1 MSEQPTEPS
10 SDPPSETPTPAAS
23 PGPRLPHVMALL
35 TIVVGVMS
43 VLSWIVPSGAFER
56 TTVKVG
62 AMTKQLVVPGSYAA
76 LDKVMTL
83 RGLLLPPSDLADG
96 QAAPVSLLGFLSAI
110 PRGLEQ
116 SADIIFFIFMMGGV
130 FGILQ
135 ATGAITAALGKLTEI
150 FADRVGVLVV
160 LLGVL
165 MGIGGSTLGMG
176 EEFIPLVPLFLLLS
190 KNLGYD
196 RIFGLSIVVLTP
208 GIGFAAA
215 TTNPFTV
222 NIAQRIA
229 ELPLNSGWQL
239 RVVFFTVCMTL
250 TLAHILRYGAKVRRD
265 PTASLVHGLPEP
277 EAADFGDVPT
287 LNGRHISIL
296 AMCGLVFAGIMV
308 AVQTEGWWL
317 AEMGGGFFLMGLL
330 AAALG
335 GLSLSKSTD
344 AFLHGMKDMV
354 VAALVVGFARGIVVV
369 MTDAQILD
377 TLVYAAAS
385 LLDGTSRHI
394 AVQGMLLFQTVLN
407 LFVPSGS
414 GQAAVTMPLMA
425 PLSDLLGITRQTA
438 VLAYQCGDGFSN
450 MVIPTSGTLM
460 AMLLMAGVP
469 YERWLR
475 FALPLVG
482 VLLATSAVFLAI
494 AVAIGYQ

>member
-1 MSEQPTEPS
+1 
-10 SDPPSETPTPAAS
+10 
-23 PGPRLPHVMALL
+23 MALL

-43 VLSWIVPSGAFER
+43 GLSWVVPAGAYVREK
-56 TTVKVG
+56 VKVG
-62 AMTKQLVVPGSYAA
+62 VMTKELVVPGSYQV
-76 LDKVMTL
+76 LEKVRTL
-83 RGLLLPPSDLADG
+83 GGLLLPPGELADG

-110 PRGLEQ
+110 PRGLED

-135 ATGAITAALGKLTEI
+135 ATGAITAALGRLTEI

-160 LLGVL
+160 LLGFL
-165 MGIGGSTLGMG
+165 MGAGGSTLGMG
-176 EEFIPLVPLFLLLS
+176 EEFIPLVPLFLMLS
-190 KNLGYD
+190 KRLGYD
-196 RIFGLSIVVLTP
+196 RVFGLSIVVLAP

-222 NIAQRIA
+222 NIAQKIA
-229 ELPLNSGWQL
+229 ELPLNSGWEL
-239 RVVFFTVCMTL
+239 RVVFFVVCMIV
-250 TLAHILRYGAKVRRD
+250 TLAWILRYGARIKAD
-265 PTASLVHGLPEP
+265 PTQSVLYGIPEP
-277 EAADFGDVPT
+277 EEEADFGVVPALT
-287 LNGRHISIL
+287 GAHVTVL

-317 AEMGGGFFLMGLL
+317 AEMGGGFFLMGIL
-330 AAALG
+330 AAVIARM
-335 GLSLSKSTD
+335 SLERATQ
-344 AFLHGMKDMV
+344 AFTHGMKDMV

-369 MTDAQILD
+369 MNDAQILD
-377 TLVYAAAS
+377 TMVHGAAS
-385 LLDGTSRHI
+385 VLDGAAPHI
-394 AVQGMLLFQTVLN
+394 AVQGMLLFQSVLN
-407 LFVPSGS
+407 VFVPSGS

-425 PLSDLLGITRQTA
+425 PLADLLGISRQTA

-469 YERWLR
+469 YDRWLR

-482 VLLATSAVFLAI
+482 MLLCLSAVFLAI